1 MKKLKYPKDANDLTK
16 KQIDFVNEHLEQLT
30 REYIEKNGN
39 ILDPDAVREVFYNPP
54 KYSIAYNGEPKYEG
68 YNVPPFR
75 KAEQVFYNH
84 LRDVMLDRA
93 IAQGN
98 TKVIMTTG
106 CPGSGKGTA
115 LRNNS
120 DLNEQAQKA
129 GLVLDGAFSG
139 TNRIFKSI
147 KYLNKKGIDNTN
159 IGLFAIYNDPNTTL
173 SNVLERAAGLS
184 KRCLAFNY
192 FVKSFNE
199 NIDKIA
205 ILTSSEKFKGVNLVC
220 IDNSYN
226 NGGRIVP
233 IEDAKRWHYGLTASE
248 IDILKDLH
256 LTTVSKGDYTP
267 QQTASL
273 NQGIEIPS
281 EELQWY
287 GRQERTTPEAV
298 QTLLNYKYEDNHQKD
313 LDNIIPALQT
323 ASEFVQNIKDGKETI
338 LDGTAQEMPSVCK
351 DIQGWKMPE
360 EALGNLTA
368 EEKALVPVAESL
380 CAAIWDMHWRDNH
393 PAVRIDTQ
401 LTPTG
406 EIWPYNAQRQ
416 HYCDKLSD
424 NMLKAT
430 KEAVIIIRKENSLS
444 ESKSQDIGKSA
455 DKSAERTY
463 QHTKNN
469 NNEMSL

>member
-16 KQIDFVNEHLEQLT
+16 EQIDFVNEHLEQLT

-115 LRNNS
+115 LRNNPQ
-120 DLNEQAQKA
+120 LNEQAQKA

-139 TNRIFKSI
+139 TKRIFKSI
-147 KYLNKKGIDNTN
+147 RYLNKKGIDNTN

-173 SNVLERAAGLS
+173 KNVLKRVQEEG
-184 KRCLAFNY
+184 RCLSFEY
-192 FVKSFNE
+192 FCKSFNE
-199 NIDKIA
+199 NYDKIS
-205 ILTSSEKFKGVNLVC
+205 ILTADERFKGVNLVC

-226 NGGRIVP
+226 NGGRIVST
-233 IEDAKRWHYGLTASE
+233 EDAKRWHYGLTASA
-248 IDILKDLH
+248 IDILKEIHIKTIGEGAFTEQQKLLLNDGLH
-256 LTTVSKGDYTP
+256 L
-267 QQTASL
+267 
-273 NQGIEIPS
+273 PS
-281 EELQWY
+281 SELELQK
-287 GRQERTTPEAV
+287 EARELRYEPT
-298 QTLLNYKYEDNHQKD
+298 QLNYKYEDNHQKD
-313 LDNIIPALQT
+313 LDNIKPALQT
-323 ASEFVQNIKDGKETI
+323 AAQFVNDINDGKLTI

-360 EALGNLTA
+360 EAFGNLTA

-380 CAAIWDMHWRDNH
+380 CAAIWDIHWRDCSPN
-393 PAVRIDTQ
+393 VRIDAQ
-401 LTPTG
+401 LTPLG
-406 EIWPYNAQRQ
+406 ELWSYKEQRGS
-416 HYCDKLSD
+416 HLST
-424 NMLKAT
+424 LKENFDAAVT
-430 KEAVIIIRKENSLS
+430 KSISAIQQKENSLS